1 MSTVELVTVSRHAP
15 LAVLDRVLTAA
26 QEALDDVGAARVWV
40 DRQGDNLTV
49 LAELA
54 ELAPA

>member
-1 MSTVELVTVSRHAP
+1 MSTVELITVSRHAP
-15 LAVLDRVLTAA
+15 VVVLDRVLTAA

-49 LAELA
+49 LAELT
-54 ELAPA
+54 PV